1 MRFPS
6 VVSTTVL
13 AAGLFLHAD
22 ARAADPNGS
31 VVQATGHGPHY
42 GTLSIPVQY
51 DEGQGYRLIDNTRD
65 GNSVKDA
72 ESATVYF
79 SWYFAREQFPSATP
93 VFGDGSVGNKASIAV
108 DAYYA
113 LAASW
118 DYFLNRHGRRGIQGH
133 PGASPAEVYVD
144 VDFLIYGWDGYPMA
158 GSTTS
163 NGYVMIGAGAPE
175 AGITPFATLDI
186 IGREYT
192 KAMIETI
199 AGGAAV
205 DAEPSG
211 VQNSI
216 ADVFG
221 AMIEFDAAH
230 PNDPG
235 DYVIGERA
243 VPGGMRKMYKQ
254 DVDGRS
260 AVCYPRGGFSNDTD
274 EDGSLLVGG
283 NYVSGV
289 GNRAF
294 YLVAEGA
301 RPWPGSGVSARDLV
315 CNGDTRVVGI
325 GRDKAAKIWY
335 RAMTTALTDTTTY
348 ADLRRATMN
357 AAEALY
363 GVGSRECQ
371 AVARAWAAVNVR

>member
-6 VVSTTVL
+6 VVSATVL

-22 ARAADPNGS
+22 ARATEPNGS
-31 VVQATGHGPHY
+31 VVTAAGHGLLY
-42 GTLSIPVQY
+42 GTLSFPAQY
-51 DEGQGYRLIDNTRD
+51 SEGVGYVLIDNTRGG
-65 GNSVKDA
+65 GNSVSDA
-72 ESATVYF
+72 EFNTVYL
-79 SWYFAREQFPSATP
+79 SWYFERQQFPRATP
-93 VFGDGSVGNKASIAV
+93 VFGDGTRADKASIAV

-118 DYFLNRHGRRGIQGH
+118 DYFLNRHGRRGVGNR
-133 PGASPAEVYVD
+133 PDAAPDKLFVD
-144 VDFLIYGWDGYPMA
+144 VDFQNVGWEGHAAA
-158 GSTTS
+158 GSDMS
-163 NGYVMIGAGAPE
+163 NSFVMVGVGAPE
-175 AGITPFATLDI
+175 AGINPFTTLDI
-186 IGREYT
+186 VGREF
-192 KAMIETI
+192 ARAIVE
-199 AGGAAV
+199 ASAEALAFE
-205 DAEPSG
+205 AEPSG

-235 DYVIGERA
+235 DYVIGELA
-243 VPGGMRKMYKQ
+243 VLGGMREMYKQ
-254 DVDGRS
+254 DFDGRS
-260 AVCYPRGGFSNDTD
+260 YVCYPRGGFPADA
-274 EDGSLLVGG
+274 DGNSQFDG
-283 NYVSGV
+283 NHVSGI

-301 RPWPGSGVSARDLV
+301 RSLPGVSARDLV
-315 CNGDTRVVGI
+315 CNGDTRIVGI

-335 RAMTTALTDTTTY
+335 RAMTTALTETTTY
-348 ADLRRATMN
+348 ADLRRATMR
-357 AAEALY
+357 AAEQLY